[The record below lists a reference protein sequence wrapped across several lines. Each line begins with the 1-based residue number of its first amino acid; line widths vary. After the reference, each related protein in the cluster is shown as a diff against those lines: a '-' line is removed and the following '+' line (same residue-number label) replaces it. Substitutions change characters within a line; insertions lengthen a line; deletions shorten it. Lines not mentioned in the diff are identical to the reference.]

1 MNMDSPCV
9 SSLEN
14 SPTCDCDTEF
24 SGASV
29 ALTSMGER
37 SIAADCIALDSK
49 IAKLLS
55 TLAGFVRTC
64 REARSDVDAVSR
76 ELHSLQTVLDLL
88 KEDAALFPPYLA
100 EHTPA
105 IIEQCSG
112 VIGKLAEFVSV
123 FDGPELSKQEK
134 RIQWLGVG
142 RIETARFRTTLEA
155 HKAAI
160 GLALDLVG
168 ATTIRDLTSD
178 TKHGWRTTIE
188 RHNVDSEVMTDISRI
203 LIQMG
208 QLRMRL
214 PGEFEKSP
222 SHFCL
227 HEYVGYLKLYA
238 ETIIRHKETEHEVE
252 SQAKQQVKQSKR
264 AIEPGAFLGERQ
276 MFGAYVGD
284 APDSAIDIDTES
296 HYSLSIIGREEDRID
311 EEVSPIEET
320 MDQSMEVPSRAPTPP
335 PKDAKRLEMAR
346 RKMASPFEI
355 EPDSPTNPYGV
366 VTEIT
371 SDGHKFA
378 PSIAS
383 HKSKG
388 FGRFL
393 SPFKSSVPEIR
404 PPTQSSSSST
414 SAPANLRPT
423 TPIIQASLVRRG
435 SRRLSVSIKKLP
447 LWNIEKSEEVAG
459 PESEAIFS
467 VSLQKSMQV
476 AKGVSK
482 THHGDNGGSSR
493 RDFPL
498 CMQKCCFFLKNEGV
512 TAPEI
517 FAEPGDIFRV
527 AKLKEIFSMGPT
539 YGEDINFANYTVYDA
554 ADLTMLYLS
563 QLPRPLIPESL
574 AKRWISLS
582 RQAMLSGSHATR
594 LDQCIDFWEEALSG
608 LRGPSR
614 SLFKLLLNL
623 WADVATAEEENDMT
637 AERLADVV
645 LKPLMHTSSGQHRTD
660 YMLSLAFLI
669 RKRAEYTQLL
679 KDNQS
684 AVKRIS
690 RAAW

>member
-1 MNMDSPCV
+1 MDSP
-9 SSLEN
+9 S
-14 SPTCDCDTEF
+14 T
-24 SGASV
+24 
-29 ALTSMGER
+29 
-37 SIAADCIALDSK
+37 AADCVALDSK
-49 IAKLLS
+49 ITKLLS
-55 TLAGFVRTC
+55 TLAGFVRHV
-64 REARSDVDAVSR
+64 REARSDIDDVSR

-88 KEDAALFPPYLA
+88 KEDAAFFPPDLA

-105 IIEQCSG
+105 IIEQCSR
-112 VIGKLAEFVSV
+112 VIDKLNESVSV
-123 FDGPELSKQEK
+123 FDSPQLSKQEK
-134 RIQWLGVG
+134 RTQWLGVG
-142 RIETARFRTTLEA
+142 RIEAASFRTTLEA

-160 GLALDLVG
+160 GLVLDLVG

-178 TKHGWRTTIE
+178 TKPGRRTTIE
-188 RHNVDSEVMTDISRI
+188 RHNVDSEVITDISKI

-214 PGEFEKSP
+214 PSEFEKSS
-222 SHFCL
+222 SHVGL
-227 HEYVGYLKLYA
+227 HEYMGYLKHYA
-238 ETIIRHKETEHEVE
+238 ETIIRRKETEHEIE
-252 SQAKQQVKQSKR
+252 SQAKQQVKESVKH
-264 AIEPGAFLGERQ
+264 
-276 MFGAYVGD
+276 YVGD
-284 APDSAIDIDTES
+284 APDSAIDIDTELY
-296 HYSLSIIGREEDRID
+296 YSRSVVRVEDRID
-311 EEVSPIEET
+311 EEVLPIEET
-320 MDQSMEVPSRAPTPP
+320 MEGVPSRAPTPP

-346 RKMASPFEI
+346 RRMASPFEN
-355 EPDSPTNPYGV
+355 EPDSPTNPYRV
-366 VTEIT
+366 IT
-371 SDGHKFA
+371 QISSDGRKFA
-378 PSIAS
+378 PSITS
-383 HKSKG
+383 HRSKG

-393 SPFKSSVPEIR
+393 SPFKSSVPEVR
-404 PPTQSSSSST
+404 PPTQSTSSSI
-414 SAPANLRPT
+414 SASSDFRPT

-447 LWNIEKSEEVAG
+447 LWNVEKSEEVAG
-459 PESEAIFS
+459 PESKAVFG

-527 AKLKEIFSMGPT
+527 AKLKEIFSVGPT
-539 YGEDINFANYTVYDA
+539 YGEDVNFTNYTVYDA
-554 ADLTMLYLS
+554 ADLIMLYLS

-582 RQAMLSGSHATR
+582 RQATLSGSHATR

-623 WADVATAEEENDMT
+623 WADVATAQEENDMT

-645 LKPLMHTSSGQHRTD
+645 LKPLIHVSSGQYKTD
-660 YMLSLAFLI
+660 YMLSLSFLI